1 MASSTHNKPL
11 ANANAGPVAHK
22 LPCSTRGPYTKNAD
36 MALRVGLVLLLLAI
50 AFILAGASGEDGK
63 IVNGTIAGPG
73 EFPFVVSLRRAKSG
87 HHSCGATLLNPFWVL
102 TAAHCV
108 RNSSPEQVN
117 IQYGSQILARN
128 SSELA
133 LVAAIFVHPG
143 YEPHDKFV
151 NDIALLQLAQ
161 PVTLSKFVQPVR
173 LPEPR
178 QETPGNVSAVLAGW
192 GLNATGG
199 VVQQHLQKVQLQVF
213 SDKECSDRH
222 QTQLHESQICAGLP
236 EGGKGQCS
244 GDSGGPLILTG
255 SDTQVGIVSWSI
267 KPCARPPFPGVFTE
281 VSAYVDWIV
290 ETVGSSST
298 LSSLW
303 VGQLVVGR
311 SPPDLS
317 S

>member
-1 MASSTHNKPL
+1 
-11 ANANAGPVAHK
+11 
-22 LPCSTRGPYTKNAD
+22 
-36 MALRVGLVLLLLAI
+36 MALRARLVLLLVAI
-50 AFILAGASGEDGK
+50 AFILARASEEDGK

-87 HHSCGATLLNPFWVL
+87 HHSCGATLLNPLWVL

-108 RNSSPEQVN
+108 RSSLPEQVN
-117 IQYGSQILARN
+117 IQYGSQTLARN
-128 SSELA
+128 SSQLA

-143 YEPHDKFV
+143 YDPQDKYV
-151 NDIALLQLAQ
+151 HDIALLQLAH

-178 QETPGNVSAVLAGW
+178 QETPGNASAVLAGW

-199 VVQQHLQKVQLQVF
+199 VIQQHLQKVQLQVF

-244 GDSGGPLILTG
+244 GDSGGPLIVTG

-290 ETVGSSST
+290 DTVGSSST
-298 LSSLW
+298 SSLLW
-303 VGQLVVGR
+303 VGQLIVGR

-317 S
+317 I

>member
-1 MASSTHNKPL
+1 
-11 ANANAGPVAHK
+11 
-22 LPCSTRGPYTKNAD
+22 
-36 MALRVGLVLLLLAI
+36 
-50 AFILAGASGEDGK
+50 
-63 IVNGTIAGPG
+63 
-73 EFPFVVSLRRAKSG
+73 
-87 HHSCGATLLNPFWVL
+87 
-102 TAAHCV
+102 
-108 RNSSPEQVN
+108 
-117 IQYGSQILARN
+117 
-128 SSELA
+128 
-133 LVAAIFVHPG
+133 
-143 YEPHDKFV
+143 
-151 NDIALLQLAQ
+151 
-161 PVTLSKFVQPVR
+161 
-173 LPEPR
+173 
-178 QETPGNVSAVLAGW
+178 
-192 GLNATGG
+192 
-199 VVQQHLQKVQLQVF
+199 VF

-222 QTQLHESQICAGLP
+222 QTQLHKSQICAGLP

>member
-1 MASSTHNKPL
+1 K
-11 ANANAGPVAHK
+11 
-22 LPCSTRGPYTKNAD
+22 AD
-36 MALRVGLVLLLLAI
+36 MAPCARLALLLFLLATST
-50 AFILAGASGEDGK
+50 ATFILAGVAAEDGK
-63 IVNGTIAGPG
+63 IVNGTTAGPG

-87 HHSCGATLLNPFWVL
+87 HHSCGATLLNPQWVL

-108 RNSSPEQVN
+108 RGSKPEQLDL
-117 IQYGSQILARN
+117 QYGSQILARN
-128 SSELA
+128 SSQLVR
-133 LVAAIFVHPG
+133 VAAIFVHPG
-143 YEPHDKFV
+143 YEPQDKFI

-161 PVTLSKFVQPVR
+161 PVTLNKFVQPVR

-178 QETPGNVSAVLAGW
+178 QETPGNATAILAGW

-222 QTQLHESQICAGLP
+222 QTQLHDSQICAGLP

-255 SDTQVGIVSWSI
+255 SDIQVGIVSWSI

-290 ETVGSSST
+290 ETVGSSSSAT
-298 LSSLW
+298 SSSLW
-303 VGQLVVGR
+303 VGQLIVGR
-311 SPPDLS
+311 SPPALTS
-317 S
+317 